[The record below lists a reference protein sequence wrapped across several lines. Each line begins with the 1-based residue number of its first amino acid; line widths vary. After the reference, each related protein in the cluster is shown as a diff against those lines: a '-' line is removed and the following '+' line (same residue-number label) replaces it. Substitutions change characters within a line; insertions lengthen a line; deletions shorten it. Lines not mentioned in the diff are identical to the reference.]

1 MIGNDRK
8 EDNFIDKLQRTVK
21 AFEREASASKMIHAD
36 ADTIQELINIF
47 SDILEDGFEGPS
59 DEDNDCS
66 HYWSTVSSV
75 IDSIPMRFVNSLEKF
90 DTDSEK
96 AIVWILIELYAKN
109 LSTVFNDILNKPQI
123 LQFYNDRATIRS
135 KASKIKEI
143 LGRLDQMNCS
153 IESKFLKVYE
163 ENKDQFDDEEEEEEG
178 EPSDR
183 GSVLVRD
190 SNISQQTGWARDL
203 YQRKTQESTESYTRA
218 ITSDVTRAVSH
229 RDPNVETPILSE
241 MSKSQPNQISRQVT
255 HVDEVKQNLQ
265 RYKTL
270 LKRPTL
276 MGKDDDDESNAF
288 VRDDYRKDFEER
300 NKKTPFGFISRVLEP
315 MNSLKGEV
323 TKVQI

>member
-1 MIGNDRK
+1 M
-8 EDNFIDKLQRTVK
+8 
-21 AFEREASASKMIHAD
+21 
-36 ADTIQELINIF
+36 NIF

-59 DEDNDCS
+59 DDDNDSS

-75 IDSIPMRFVNSLEKF
+75 IDSIPMRFVGSLEKF

-96 AIVWILIELYAKN
+96 AIVWILIELYSKN
-109 LSTVFNDILNKPQI
+109 LSNVFNDILNKPQI
-123 LQFYNDRATIRS
+123 LQFYNERATIRL

-143 LGRLDQMNCS
+143 LGQLDQMNYS

-163 ENKDQFDDEEEEEEG
+163 ENKDQFGDEEEEEEG
-178 EPSDR
+178 EPSDI

-190 SNISQQTGWARDL
+190 SNTSQQTTGWASNL
-203 YQRKTQESTESYTRA
+203 YQRKTQESDSYSRNT
-218 ITSDVTRAVSH
+218 TSDLTRPVSH
-229 RDPNVETPILSE
+229 REPTVETTPTPTD
-241 MSKSQPNQISRQVT
+241 MSKSQPVQIKRLVT

-276 MGKDDDDESNAF
+276 VGRDDDEDESNTF

-300 NKKTPFGFISRVLEP
+300 NKNTPFGFISRVFEP

-323 TKVQI
+323 TKV